1 MCMRNIVRTMLHWR
15 RPDGG
20 MVSQPV
26 TPGERVAA
34 PPEIAP
40 GVTVTVEHV
49 EAPESSEAPAAADVA
64 PETLEAMG
72 ATDLPPA
79 TAGLPHEP

>member
-1 MCMRNIVRTMLHWR
+1 MENILRTLLHWR

-20 MVSQPV
+20 MVTQPV

-49 EAPESSEAPAAADVA
+49 EVSEPSEAPEVPDVA
-64 PETLEAMG
+64 PEALEALG
-72 ATDLPPA
+72 GTPA
-79 TAGLPHEP
+79 P

>member
-1 MCMRNIVRTMLHWR
+1 MCMERILRTLLHWR

-49 EAPESSEAPAAADVA
+49 EAEPTDVAEGPDVA
-64 PETLEAMG
+64 PEAPGAMG
-72 ATDLPPA
+72 GSNLPPA

>member
-1 MCMRNIVRTMLHWR
+1 MERILRTLLHWR

-26 TPGERVAA
+26 TPGERVVA

-40 GVTVTVEHV
+40 GVTLTVEHV
-49 EAPESSEAPAAADVA
+49 EAAEPSEAAEAPDVTPEA
-64 PETLEAMG
+64 P
-72 ATDLPPA
+72 DLPPA
-79 TAGLPHEP
+79 TGGLPHEP